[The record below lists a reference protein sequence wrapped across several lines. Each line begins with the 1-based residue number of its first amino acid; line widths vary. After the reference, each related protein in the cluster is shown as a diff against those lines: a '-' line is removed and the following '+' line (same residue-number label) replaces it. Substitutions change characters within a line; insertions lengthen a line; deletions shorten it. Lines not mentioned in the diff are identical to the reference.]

1 MDLENER
8 IPFDHEC
15 AALEK
20 SIMIDLFNE
29 VYKELNNEIIKR
41 ITDTYTLQ

>member
-15 AALEK
+15 ASLEK
-20 SIMIDLFNE
+20 SIMFDLYNKVFI
-29 VYKELNNEIIKR
+29 ELNNEIIKR
-41 ITDTYTLQ
+41 ICETYTLQ